1 MTYSPWP
8 TSPYHDNFYQ
18 DYISGRPYES
28 YYNSLRSKLNNST
41 STETRQSDKEIVS
54 QNFLGVHLFIDQQLM
69 MEYTAKPQLSLPSF
83 LSQLGGT
90 LNLWAGITVIVVIE
104 ILELVYQIA
113 AEYWKS
119 KSKMEKSAATTNT
132 DTSHEPPDGIM

>member
-8 TSPYHDNFYQ
+8 TSPYHENFYQ

-28 YYNSLRSKLNNST
+28 YYNSLRNEFNNSIT
-41 STETRQSDKEIVS
+41 TEKRQSDKEIVS
-54 QNFLGVHLFIDQQLM
+54 QNFIGVHLFIDQQLM

-113 AEYWKS
+113 ADYWKS
-119 KSKMEKSAATTNT
+119 KSEMEKSGATTNT
-132 DTSHEPPDGIM
+132 DTSHESPDGIM